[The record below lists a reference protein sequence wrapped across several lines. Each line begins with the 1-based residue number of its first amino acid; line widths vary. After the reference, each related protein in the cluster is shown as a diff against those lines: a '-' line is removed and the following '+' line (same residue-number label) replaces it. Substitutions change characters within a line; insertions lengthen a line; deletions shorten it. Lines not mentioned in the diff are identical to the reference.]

1 MHNNIW
7 ILVLI
12 LCHINSSYTV
22 LYYNIYIYISYYSS
36 MHSYYA

>member
-1 MHNNIW
+1 MHNNTW

-22 LYYNIYIYISYYSS
+22 LYYNIYISYYSS